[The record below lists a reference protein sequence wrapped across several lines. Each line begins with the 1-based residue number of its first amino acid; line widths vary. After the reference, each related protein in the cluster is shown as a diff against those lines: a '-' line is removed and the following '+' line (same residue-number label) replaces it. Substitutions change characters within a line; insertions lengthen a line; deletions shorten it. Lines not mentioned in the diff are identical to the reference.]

1 MTSDAQ
7 RHHASRYQVV
17 PCPAHRRREA
27 LLHLAAVHTPSLQ
40 AGLQQALTASTES
53 DWQGL
58 WVAMEG
64 EYIRATAWVQ
74 PLANQ
79 TAQLWLPRHND
90 AAAQAL
96 LSALPGWVKQQP
108 IILCHVVLTEPW
120 AAWEDTLIK
129 SGMRAMATL
138 EHRAWPCRAAL
149 APQQPLRLRPFK
161 ALTLAEQQALL
172 ARVGEDSLDCPAL
185 RHALPVSTLL
195 AGFQSQATSAYPQ
208 HWYSLEYQEEPV
220 GVLLLA
226 TPSLQWS
233 LQLMGLV
240 PEWRGQGLG
249 HVIIEHAQS
258 LAAQAGAQCLTLTV
272 DEQNTPAQRV
282 YAQAGFIQLGRE
294 RLLGWY

>member
-96 LSALPGWVKQQP
+96 LSAAGWVKQQP

-172 ARVGEDSLDCPAL
+172 AR
-185 RHALPVSTLL
+185 
-195 AGFQSQATSAYPQ
+195 
-208 HWYSLEYQEEPV
+208 
-220 GVLLLA
+220 
-226 TPSLQWS
+226 
-233 LQLMGLV
+233 
-240 PEWRGQGLG
+240 
-249 HVIIEHAQS
+249 
-258 LAAQAGAQCLTLTV
+258 
-272 DEQNTPAQRV
+272 
-282 YAQAGFIQLGRE
+282 
-294 RLLGWY
+294 